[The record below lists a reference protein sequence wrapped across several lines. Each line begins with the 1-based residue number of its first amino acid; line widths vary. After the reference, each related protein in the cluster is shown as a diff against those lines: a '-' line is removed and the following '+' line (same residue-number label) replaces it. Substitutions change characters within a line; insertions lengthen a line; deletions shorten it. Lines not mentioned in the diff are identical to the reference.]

1 MVQNVGLEPTRP
13 NEHSDLNA
21 ACLPFQQFCINGH
34 WFSFRVEGYPVTAN
48 TLAAS
53 AFCTMGT

>member
-21 ACLPFQQFCINGH
+21 ACLPFQQFCILTAGL
-34 WFSFRVEGYPVTAN
+34 FRAAVPRKWREGWDLNPQHR
-48 TLAAS
+48 
-53 AFCTMGT
+53 G